1 LDALGKLDISSAGFG
16 TMFADFVNA
25 VAARA
30 GHEEAGEFPRIKA
43 SLDREQLIRLGRD
56 LIAAE

>member
-1 LDALGKLDISSAGFG
+1 
-16 TMFADFVNA
+16 MFADFVNA

-43 SLDREQLIRLGRD
+43 SLDCEQLIRLGRD